1 MKIIGLGETVYD
13 IIFKDNQPLR
23 AVPGGSTFNAIISL
37 GRTRHLLPQK
47 PDIYFISETGD
58 DHVGQMIIDFLHDSG
73 VSSEFVTI
81 NKGTKSHL
89 SLAFL
94 DENSDAHY
102 TFYKDHEN
110 ADIPDNCPAITASD
124 ILLFGSFFAINPVLR
139 TRTRHI
145 LQQAHTAGAMLY
157 YDINFR
163 RPHLA
168 QLDAVMPN
176 ITENYSLATI
186 VRGSL
191 DDFDILYDTRDKERI
206 YREYVS
212 PYCPYLIITDG
223 GNAITIFTPHTRYD
237 YPVTALSQVVSTIG
251 AGDNF
256 NAGFLFAIAN
266 AKVSMKP
273 EIWSSP
279 EQSRRN
285 FAPLVATAQHFSQ
298 AVCQSVF
305 NYVEKDFRVSL

>member
-37 GRTRHLLPQK
+37 GRTSHLLPQK
-47 PDIYFISETGD
+47 PDICFISETGD
-58 DHVGQMIIDFLHDSG
+58 DHVGQMILDFLHDSG
-73 VSSEFVTI
+73 VSSEYVTV
-81 NKGTKSHL
+81 NKGTKTHL

-110 ADIPDNCPAITASD
+110 ADIPDNCPSITASD

-163 RPHLA
+163 RSHLA

-191 DDFDILYDTRDKERI
+191 DDFDILYGTRDKERI
-206 YREYVS
+206 YHNYVS

-223 GNAITIFTPHTRYD
+223 GNAITIFTPQTRQD
-237 YPVTALSQVVSTIG
+237 YPVKTLSQVVSTIG

-256 NAGFLFAIAN
+256 NAGFLFAIAD
-266 AKVSMKP
+266 AKVNMKP
-273 EIWSSP
+273 ETWSSP
-279 EQSRRN
+279 EQCRRN
-285 FAPLVATAQHFSQ
+285 FAPLVATAQYFSQ

-305 NYVEKDFRVSL
+305 NYVEKDFLVSL